1 MKKLSATLAAI
12 LFALTLLF
20 CLSPDNQGFVLVQ
33 NNSTQPV
40 KSVRIQIKDL
50 NFAIS
55 NLEQGEQAGK
65 AFMIHADSH
74 YDMNATFSS
83 GKTISLSSGYLTNGI
98 DSYDLFIITDD
109 SILHQRIPHLG
120 N

>member
-12 LFALTLLF
+12 LFALILLF
-20 CLSPDNQGFVLVQ
+20 CLSADNQGFVLVQ

-40 KSVRIQIKDL
+40 EFITIHIKDL
-50 NFAIS
+50 NFSIA
-55 NLEQGEQAGK
+55 NLEQGAQAGK
-65 AFMIHADSH
+65 AFMIHTESH
-74 YDMNATFSS
+74 YDVNATFSS

-109 SILHQRIPHLG
+109 SILHERIPHIKD
-120 N
+120 